1 MATPSQIERIR
12 QQRAS
17 LINSVNELSKIQ
29 TISANLIQNAVPN
42 NLKLKGQ
49 AALGKRVLDLGQKAI
64 SLVRPKLETL
74 AKEYALGE
82 LEALIAQATTP
93 EQINALKQRFCPTPD
108 ALAKLV
114 ETRNNIVG
122 ILTKLNSQFNTINKS
137 LTGLNSATNALNTTI
152 KVVENVEIAIIIS
165 TGVGLLPA
173 PILGPAVSRLD
184 QVQKQLRNLKP
195 KIDKAQSTLSAVNIP
210 LTITVNIFTQII
222 NLLGQFDKLITLCN
236 PNLTNLTLTAI
247 PNLPVE
253 TTTPDNTYQGFTF
266 QIETIAF
273 SPTVNRIRALALNQF
288 GIPVLESELSFT
300 SNPETLINEL
310 KLIIDRNNLKAY

>member
-1 MATPSQIERIR
+1 MATPSQIERRR

-17 LINSVNELSKIQ
+17 STNSTNELARAQ
-29 TISANLIQNAVPN
+29 TVPSNLIENAVPDN
-42 NLKLKGQ
+42 QKLKGQ

-64 SLVRPKLETL
+64 SLVLPKIQTL
-74 AKEYALGE
+74 AEEFALNE
-82 LEALIAQATTP
+82 FNTALEGGLDP
-93 EQINALKQRFCPTPD
+93 ESLKTRFCPTTER
-108 ALAKLV
+108 LNQLL
-114 ETRNNIVG
+114 ETRNNIVDV
-122 ILTKLNSQFNTINKS
+122 LTRLNSQFARINQS
-137 LTGLNSATNALNTTI
+137 LTGLNNATNVLNTTI
-152 KVVENVEIAIIIS
+152 NVISIVESALITS
-165 TGVGLLPA
+165 TGLGLLPA
-173 PILGPAVSRLD
+173 FILGPAVSNLD
-184 QVQKQLRNLKP
+184 RIQKQIRILKP
-195 KIDKAQSTLSAVNIP
+195 RIDKSQSTLSAVNIP

-236 PNLTNLTLTAI
+236 PNLALSAI
-247 PNLPVE
+247 PNLPIE
-253 TTTPDNTYQGFTF
+253 TSTPDNTYQGFTF